1 MDDLRQ
7 DNRQLNHEYQEL
19 RVRLTAAE
27 VKIKQLVKLLAQNSR
42 NSNWPSNR
50 DKSRQKR
57 MIKSLRPKTGYE
69 CVRSIGFYN

>member
-7 DNRQLNHEYQEL
+7 DNRQLKQEYQEL

-27 VKIKQLVKLLAQNSR
+27 VKIKQLVKLLVQNSR

-50 DKSRQKR
+50 DKSRPKR
-57 MIKSLRPKTGYE
+57 KIKSPRPKTGYE
-69 CVRSIGFYN
+69 CVGSIRFYN